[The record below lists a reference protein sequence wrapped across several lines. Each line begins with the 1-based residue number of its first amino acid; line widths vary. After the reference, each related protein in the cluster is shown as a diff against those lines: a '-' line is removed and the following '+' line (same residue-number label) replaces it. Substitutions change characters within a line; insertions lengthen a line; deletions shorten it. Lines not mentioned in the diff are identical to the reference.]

1 MLNYPHLVKQICGFY
16 RYKQYLFKYAMI
28 DFSVINSGASFYKAD
43 LHIHSFGEEGSYDV
57 TDTNM
62 TPENIVDTAIEQGL
76 SIISITDHNEDRN
89 SNRAIKYS
97 QGKKILVIP
106 GIEISTLQGHLLVY
120 FEKYDDLKNFRGKLT
135 ISDNKE
141 TCAQGIVECLS
152 LAKQYNGIGVLAHI
166 ELDSGFEKTINR
178 FDPKMSAILTHDTL
192 FALEISDKNS
202 VDLYTD
208 NDQSKDAAERK
219 RLINE
224 RRQALELEN
233 NYELPKLMSSD
244 AHTLNKLGLN
254 ASGEKKLTRI
264 KLDTLDFNAF
274 RIALL
279 SSNSRI
285 RIENLIPEKLPR
297 FVGLHIEGGLLDN
310 QTIHFSNNLTCIIGG
325 RGAGKSTML
334 ESLRESS
341 GNKSDLSVVDSEVW
355 PEKIYLQYED
365 ETGQVFNFS
374 REKNATTIN
383 TTNPDSL
390 SKIQIESY
398 GQGETAKTIQFSE
411 KNPQYLID
419 FLNSFLDLENLNSED
434 NALREKLNDNQS
446 KLRALRIDVSQIPEV
461 TKMKNSLE
469 GKLKQ
474 LQQDKASELV
484 NFHLALIRE
493 REIRSSII
501 ADLKS
506 LVERYKEILSDK
518 TIFENFEAING
529 DEIKVGKDNFVQVK
543 EIVRKFGSIVSS
555 KHSELNTEL
564 TQNISDL
571 NVQLKEW
578 ASKEK
583 EIQDKIDAKKKELE
597 DKGIPFDLGKIN
609 QITKDVVTYQT
620 KLKLLQQK
628 DIDLKALIKER
639 EGLIAARTDIKNK
652 IYYFHLEFAKT
663 INNNLKNSVDNFFV
677 SVKYKQGNYS
687 PAFESAI
694 KGLSQWRLLKKSEML
709 VANCTP
715 IAFAN
720 AVRSRNLDFMKSIS
734 DEDGR
739 VYSDDEINSLLSKA
753 LDNFNFEDFDSLM
766 FDDKPSIIVSKT
778 VLDQDGTAK
787 TINRPLNQLSLGQ
800 QQSILLAIL
809 LQSKSKVP
817 LLIDQPEDNLDS
829 EFIYKSIVANL
840 RLIKEFRQVII
851 VTHNPNIAVLG
862 DAELIVPLKST
873 SIKSM
878 IIERGSI
885 DNEKTRKLCCEILE
899 GGKQAFKRRQE
910 IYKI

>member
-1 MLNYPHLVKQICGFY
+1 
-16 RYKQYLFKYAMI
+16 MI

-43 LHIHSFGEEGSYDV
+43 LHIHSFGEDGSYDV

-120 FEKYDDLKNFRGKLT
+120 FEKYDDLKNFRCKLT

-734 DEDGR
+734 DEEGR

-753 LDNFNFEDFDSLM
+753 LDNFNFEDFYSLM

>member
-1 MLNYPHLVKQICGFY
+1 MV
-16 RYKQYLFKYAMI
+16 
-28 DFSVINSGASFYKAD
+28 DFTTTNNGAKFYKAD
-43 LHIHSFGEEGSYDV
+43 LHIHSFGEEGSFDV
-57 TDTNM
+57 TDSTM
-62 TPENIVDTAIEQGL
+62 TPENIVDTAIGKGL

-89 SNRAIKYS
+89 VKRAIKHAE
-97 QGKKILVIP
+97 GKDILVIP
-106 GIEISTLQGHLLVY
+106 GIEVSTLQGHLLLY
-120 FEKYDDLKNFRGKLT
+120 FEKYEELKNFRGKLT
-135 ISDNKE
+135 ISDNRE
-141 TCAQGIVECLS
+141 TCSQGIVECLN

-178 FDPKMSAILTHDTL
+178 FDPKMSAILAHDTL
-192 FALEISDKNS
+192 FALEISDKDSAN
-202 VDLYTD
+202 LYTD
-208 NDQSKDAAERK
+208 DDTSEDAAERK
-219 RLINE
+219 KMINE
-224 RRQALELEN
+224 RKQALELEN

-244 AHTLNKLGLN
+244 AHSLNRLGFN
-254 ASGEKKLTRI
+254 ASGENKLTRI
-264 KLDTLDFNAF
+264 KLDSFDFNAL

-297 FVGLHIEGGLLDN
+297 FIGMHIEGGLLDN

-341 GNKSDLSVVDSEVW
+341 GNKSDLNVVDSEVW

-365 ETGQVFNFS
+365 EAGQVFVFS
-374 REKNATTIN
+374 REKNATAIN
-383 TTNPDSL
+383 VTSSDDI

-419 FLNSFLDLENLNSED
+419 FLNSFLNLENLNSED
-434 NALREKLNDNQS
+434 SILREKLNDNQS
-446 KLRALRIDVSQIPEV
+446 KLRAIRIDVSQIPEV

-469 GKLKQ
+469 GKLRQ

-501 ADLKS
+501 TDLKA
-506 LVERYKEILSDK
+506 LVSRYKEILSDK
-518 TIFENFEAING
+518 TIFDNFEAIDGN
-529 DEIKVGKDNFVQVK
+529 EIKVGKDNFVQVK
-543 EIVRKFGSIVSS
+543 EIVRKFGNIVAS

-564 TQNISDL
+564 TQNIDDL

-578 ASKEK
+578 AGKEK
-583 EIQDKIDAKKKELE
+583 EIQDKIDVKKKELE

-620 KLKLLQQK
+620 RLKLLQQK
-628 DIDLKALIKER
+628 EVELKTLVKER
-639 EGLIAARTDIKNK
+639 EDLTTNRIEVKNK
-652 IYYFHLEFAKT
+652 IYYIHLEFART
-663 INNNLKNSVDNFFV
+663 INGNLKNSVDNFFV
-677 SVKYKQGNYS
+677 SVKYKQGKYS

-694 KGLSQWRLLKKSEML
+694 RGLSQWRLLRKSEL
-709 VANCTP
+709 FVENITP
-715 IAFAN
+715 IEFAN
-720 AVRSRNLDFMKSIS
+720 SVRKRNLDFMKNIVG
-734 DEDGR
+734 EDGR

-753 LDNFNFEDFDSLM
+753 IENYNYEDFDSLM

-778 VLDQDGTAK
+778 VTDADGTQK

-840 RLIKEFRQVII
+840 RKIKESRQVII

-862 DAELIVPLKST
+862 DAELIIPLKST

-878 IIERGSI
+878 IMERGSI

-899 GGKQAFKRRQE
+899 GGRQAFKRRQE